1 MADGKRD
8 YYEVLGIPK
17 GAGIDDIKR
26 SYRALAKKHHPDLNK
41 DNIKESEEKFKEV
54 SEAYEVLADDQK
66 RKLYDQYGHQG
77 VSQTFGEQGFTWDN
91 FTHFSDLEDMFSD
104 FGFFSGQFD
113 LFGRRRTD
121 PNAPRKGDD
130 LRYDMEISLED
141 SARGVDREV
150 EVPHTV
156 GCPECSG
163 TGAEKGSAPK
173 TCPRCSGTGQT
184 RNVRSQG
191 YSQLITIGECSAC
204 RGRGQI
210 IERPCRN
217 CRGSGRLARRDRISI
232 TIPAGADNGIRLR
245 VSGGGEAGVRGGPPG
260 NLYVVLH
267 IRRHPRFQREGDNL
281 LLSSELSYAQAALGG
296 EIEVQTL
303 DGTARVTVPAGT
315 QTHTVLR
322 LAGKGMPRFDRA
334 GRGDLFVRVRVATP
348 QGLSERQKELLR
360 EFAREGGEEL
370 GEKKGFF
377 KRPVKK

>member
-1 MADGKRD
+1 VADGKRD

-267 IRRHPRFQREGDNL
+267 IRRHPRFQREGDDL

>member
-1 MADGKRD
+1 VADGKRD

-113 LFGRRRTD
+113 LFGRRRMD

-267 IRRHPRFQREGDNL
+267 IRRHPRFQREGDDL

-322 LAGKGMPRFDRA
+322 LAGKGMPRFGRA